1 MLIIGKLTLKILI
14 GYSSVSNFIISLDFE
29 LKWGLIDIDNSNDN
43 ILGARDVIPEI
54 LNLFVKY
61 DIRATWATV
70 GMLFCS
76 TKYDFEKYKPSLL
89 PSYNNTALNSYK
101 EVVGKSEKTDKLHYA
116 NTLVELINKTSGQE
130 VASHT
135 YSHYYT
141 LEESQEQ
148 SEFENDID
156 SAVKI
161 SIDKFNI
168 KPVSIVFP
176 KNQINNNYLKMLKN
190 VFGFTHF
197 RGNPVSSIYSNGH
210 KPRRF
215 IYRVVRFFDSF
226 VNITGYQASLTK
238 IDDSGLINVP
248 ASRIL
253 RPFINIKFLNF
264 IMLRRIKK
272 EMLYCAINNK
282 NYHLWWHPHNFG
294 INQKENLKNLEE
306 LLKYYSLLKT
316 RYKMQS
322 SCMKDI
328 TL

>member
-1 MLIIGKLTLKILI
+1 M
-14 GYSSVSNFIISLDFE
+14 SNFIISLDFE
-29 LKWGLIDIDNSNDN
+29 LKWGVIEADNYNHN
-43 ILGARDVIPEI
+43 ILGARSVIPEI

-61 DIRATWATV
+61 DIKATWATV

-76 TKYDFEKYKPSLL
+76 SKSDFEKYKPSLL
-89 PSYNNTALNSYK
+89 PSYNNSALNSYN
-101 EVVGKSEKTDKLHYA
+101 ELIGESEKTDKLHYA

-130 VASHT
+130 LASHT

-141 LEESQEQ
+141 LEKFQVQ

-161 SIDKFNI
+161 SIDKFNT
-168 KPVSIVFP
+168 KPLSIVFP
-176 KNQINNNYLKMLKN
+176 KNQININYLKVLKN
-190 VFGFTHF
+190 DFGFTHY
-197 RGNPVSSIYSNGH
+197 RGNPLSSLYSNGH
-210 KPRRF
+210 KPRKF
-215 IYRVVRFFDSF
+215 IYRAFRFFDSF
-226 VNITGYQASLTK
+226 VNITGYQTSITK

-248 ASRIL
+248 GSRIL
-253 RPFINIKFLNF
+253 RPFINNKFLNF

-272 EMLYCAINNK
+272 EMLYCARNNK

-306 LLKYYSLLKT
+306 LLKYYSFLKT

-322 SCMKDI
+322 RCMKDI
-328 TL
+328 FE